1 MVKHPLDFIPMKESA
16 DERSGG
22 RVVIW
27 INSWQKDRTGA
38 AWGGRTLK
46 RFPPDDWFQ
55 LQTQDRPR
63 LWTHTLVVM
72 EKNGGIIQCRSL
84 GTPHIPHVFAI
95 PRLMTHLWRRQ
106 LYKDAQMYY

>member
-1 MVKHPLDFIPMKESA
+1 MKESA

-63 LWTHTLVVM
+63 LWTHNLVVM
-72 EKNGGIIQCRSL
+72 EKMVEVFNADL
-84 GTPHIPHVFAI
+84 LAHPIPHTC
-95 PRLMTHLWRRQ
+95 L
-106 LYKDAQMYY
+106 LYLV